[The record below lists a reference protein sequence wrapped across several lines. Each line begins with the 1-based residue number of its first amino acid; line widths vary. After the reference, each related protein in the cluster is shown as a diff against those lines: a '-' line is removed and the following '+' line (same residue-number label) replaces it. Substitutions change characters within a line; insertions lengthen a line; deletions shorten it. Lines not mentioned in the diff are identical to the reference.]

1 MIENPLIEVLEAN
14 HLLRSPDEVAI
25 FEQTLSELAQ
35 NPNPA
40 DLPSLH
46 LILDDACQ
54 QREVMLSLIHFL
66 ESFEVQ
72 KQLHAFIQVLPH
84 LVERAPEWTA
94 VLHSRMMNDAI
105 AQAAFD
111 EKVRSMD
118 AREQQEIHRLLSLA
132 VKRQASNQNYRSN
145 YLLSLLQLAFAPV
158 GAFSYSEG
166 IESLVE
172 TGAIDSEISLKNWLQ
187 NSLQFGAVRVEAAVA
202 ARALRAANSGD
213 LETLSYWNDWAT
225 AAKETEELR
234 LQSWQMGRTLVKLLL
249 DLRSPAPSQLPAP
262 VTELAAACG
271 NSCNYAIAFGIAA
284 ACWQIAEETA
294 AVGYLYSWAANLASA
309 GVKLIPL
316 GQTAGQ
322 QLLLD
327 LHSQISCTAREVLQ
341 LEDDDLGSCSW
352 GLALASMAHETQ
364 YTRLFR
370 S

>member
-1 MIENPLIEVLEAN
+1 MIYNSTN
-14 HLLRSPDEVAI
+14 SLL
-25 FEQTLSELAQ
+25 
-35 NPNPA
+35 
-40 DLPSLH
+40 
-46 LILDDACQ
+46 
-54 QREVMLSLIHFL
+54 
-66 ESFEVQ
+66 
-72 KQLHAFIQVLPH
+72 
-84 LVERAPEWTA
+84 
-94 VLHSRMMNDAI
+94 
-105 AQAAFD
+105 
-111 EKVRSMD
+111 
-118 AREQQEIHRLLSLA
+118 
-132 VKRQASNQNYRSN
+132 Y
-145 YLLSLLQLAFAPV
+145 LLQLAFAPV

-172 TGAIDSEISLKNWLQ
+172 MGAIDSEITLKNWLQ
-187 NSLQFGAVRVEAAVA
+187 DSLQFGAIRIEAAVA
-202 ARALRAANSGD
+202 VRALRAAAAGD
-213 LETLSYWNDWAT
+213 LAVLSYWNDWAT

-249 DLRSPAPSQLPAP
+249 DLRDPAFSQLTVP
-262 VTELAAACG
+262 VKELVESAG
-271 NSCNYAIAFGIAA
+271 NPCNFAIAFGIAA
-284 ACWQIAEETA
+284 AAWQIEAQTA
-294 AVGYLYSWAANLASA
+294 LLGYLYSWAANLASA